1 MKVVTIVGTRPELIK
16 LSRSIPL
23 LDQNFEHI
31 LIHTGQNYDYEL
43 NEIFFKELKI
53 RKPDYFLNI
62 KSSTPLNSIGNMI
75 IKLDDILDK
84 IKPDCGIIYGDT
96 NSCLSAIALKK
107 KKIPIFHL
115 EAGNRSFDENVPE
128 EVNRRI
134 IDHISDINI
143 VLTEHARRYLILE
156 GIRPDFVIKTG
167 SFMKEVLHSKIKEI
181 NKSKILTK
189 LKLKKKNY
197 LLFSFHR
204 EENVDNHKKLKEI
217 ISTIIMLSKTLKMK
231 CIVSTHPRTR
241 LQLNKIKISNISNV
255 IFLKPMGFFDYN
267 HLQMNSYCTL
277 SDSGTITEESDI
289 LNFPA
294 ITIRTSHERPEGM
307 DAGTLIM
314 SGVSK
319 ENVFRSINY
328 VCKNFKNFQRDKVQ
342 DYLTE
347 NASDKLIKVI
357 LSYTDLVNKRIW
369 FKE

>member
-62 KSSTPLNSIGNMI
+62 KSSTPLKSIGNMI

-156 GIRPDFVIKTG
+156 GIKPDFIIKTG

-189 LKLKKKNY
+189 LKLKKKIIYY
-197 LLFSFHR
+197 LVFI
-204 EENVDNHKKLKEI
+204 EKK
-217 ISTIIMLSKTLKMK
+217 
-231 CIVSTHPRTR
+231 
-241 LQLNKIKISNISNV
+241 
-255 IFLKPMGFFDYN
+255 
-267 HLQMNSYCTL
+267 
-277 SDSGTITEESDI
+277 I
-289 LNFPA
+289 L
-294 ITIRTSHERPEGM
+294 ITI
-307 DAGTLIM
+307 
-314 SGVSK
+314 
-319 ENVFRSINY
+319 
-328 VCKNFKNFQRDKVQ
+328 KN
-342 DYLTE
+342 
-347 NASDKLIKVI
+347 
-357 LSYTDLVNKRIW
+357 
-369 FKE
+369 